1 MVSRLQKGFGDA
13 LWGLLA
19 VALSADEKSRLG
31 VRRYGAS
38 DEWRESPRYDWEDA
52 WLARALPPPPARVL
66 VGAAGAGREVASL
79 LPCGYAVTALEP
91 SRALAGLC
99 RARCAAAGVVIGRY
113 EDLVGGAACVR
124 DRLGEDARPLVDAWT
139 GERPFDAVLMGLGSV
154 SHLLDGGPR
163 AAVMSALAAM
173 CPRGPILASAVA
185 PPRAGAQ
192 AAPSS
197 ERAAGS
203 LEGAPSGQMPRFV
216 GGWGARGGRAL
227 ARPIRAARGLPA
239 IDEREVAF
247 GGLGFVKL
255 LTREE
260 LRAIGEGI
268 RRETVFE
275 EQRPDGMELCVWPS
289 GRSARG
295 W

>member
-1 MVSRLQKGFGDA
+1 MVSRLQKALGDA
-13 LWGLLA
+13 LWGFLA
-19 VALSADEKSRLG
+19 VALSAEEKSRLG
-31 VRRYGAS
+31 VRRYDAS

-52 WLARALPPPPARVL
+52 WLARALPPPPAHVL

-79 LPCGYAVTALEP
+79 LSCGYAVTALEP

-99 RARCAAAGVVIGRY
+99 RARSAAAGVVIGRY
-113 EDLVGGAACVR
+113 EDLVGGAACLR

-185 PPRAGAQ
+185 LPR
-192 AAPSS
+192 
-197 ERAAGS
+197 ERAARS
-203 LEGAPSGQMPRFV
+203 QEGAPSEQTPRFV
-216 GGWGARGGRAL
+216 GGRGARVGRAV
-227 ARPIRAARGLPA
+227 ARPIRAARGLA
-239 IDEREVAF
+239 ALDGSEVVF

-255 LTREE
+255 LTRGE

-289 GRSARG
+289 GRSTRG